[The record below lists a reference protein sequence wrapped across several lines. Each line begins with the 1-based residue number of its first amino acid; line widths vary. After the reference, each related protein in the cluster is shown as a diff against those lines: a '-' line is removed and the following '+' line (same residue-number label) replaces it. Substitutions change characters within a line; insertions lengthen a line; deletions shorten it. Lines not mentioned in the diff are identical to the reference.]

1 MKLSSALV
9 DVALEL
15 VDLKAKNI
23 RQVHCFIISFQIFF
37 TFTFFINFI
46 LQVETEKAKLKA
58 EGPNSRLD
66 VLINKK
72 AEVGFY

>member
-23 RQVHCFIISFQIFF
+23 R
-37 TFTFFINFI
+37 
-46 LQVETEKAKLKA
+46 QVETEKAKLKA

-72 AEVGFY
+72 AE